1 MLLRCKNTTKKTKN
15 QKKITKKFAS
25 FKNCRTFVPFN
36 SLLDLYPA
44 NTYTNNI
51 SVKVS
56 YSRNAIHL
64 LRNSSELNSTHSRI
78 FYFYITNENRKHKPS
93 NPVLLPRRSPTRVL
107 HRQSFITRLCPY
119 NARANVRH
127 FVKIYVAMPRRQRL
141 RSHRNLQRH
150 RHPQQL
156 CRSPHP
162 LFV

>member
-1 MLLRCKNTTKKTKN
+1 MKVFLLFACKF
-15 QKKITKKFAS
+15 QKLLYLCPVETYS
-25 FKNCRTFVPFN
+25 WNCFQQIHI
-36 SLLDLYPA
+36 L
-44 NTYTNNI
+44 NNI

-64 LRNSSELNSTHSRI
+64 LLTAVSFNNTHSRI

-119 NARANVRH
+119 NALPNVRH
-127 FVKIYVAMPRRQRL
+127 LAQLYAAMPRRQRL
-141 RSHRNLQRH
+141 RSRRSLQRN

-156 CRSPHP
+156 CRNPHP

>member
-1 MLLRCKNTTKKTKN
+1 MPRSN
-15 QKKITKKFAS
+15 QMQYLFI
-25 FKNCRTFVPFN
+25 
-36 SLLDLYPA
+36 A

-56 YSRNAIHL
+56 YSRNAIHHC
-64 LRNSSELNSTHSRI
+64 SPAFDLNNTHSRI

-93 NPVLLPRRSPTRVL
+93 NPVLLPRRSPTRVF

-119 NARANVRH
+119 NARPNVRH

-141 RSHRNLQRH
+141 RSPRNLQRY

-162 LFV
+162 LFVYP

>member
-1 MLLRCKNTTKKTKN
+1 MPRSN
-15 QKKITKKFAS
+15 QMQYLFI
-25 FKNCRTFVPFN
+25 
-36 SLLDLYPA
+36 A

-119 NARANVRH
+119 NALPNVRH
-127 FVKIYVAMPRRQRL
+127 LAQLYAAMPRRQRL
-141 RSHRNLQRH
+141 RSRRSLQRY

-156 CRSPHP
+156 CRNPHP